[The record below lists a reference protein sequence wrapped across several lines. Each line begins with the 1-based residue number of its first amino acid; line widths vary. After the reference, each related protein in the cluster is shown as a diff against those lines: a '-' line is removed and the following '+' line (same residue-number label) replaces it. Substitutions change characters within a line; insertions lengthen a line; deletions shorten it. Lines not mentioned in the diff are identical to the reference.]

1 MPEKSS
7 VDVQKLCDTA
17 EKTDGSV
24 AFGLPL
30 VLSQLEEWSDV
41 GFFPPCWHPSSVLA
55 LTEDK
60 QKCWFCSR
68 SEVLQY
74 LVGNSIRT
82 RSLLLRQLHRG
93 IFKLSESQIPFNSS
107 PVLKNSGLSS
117 DITDSYLGEIFTIQR
132 RSQLLFW

>member
-68 SEVLQY
+68 SEVLRRQFHPDQEPSSASTSSRH
-74 LVGNSIRT
+74 LQAVG
-82 RSLLLRQLHRG
+82 
-93 IFKLSESQIPFNSS
+93 ES
-107 PVLKNSGLSS
+107 
-117 DITDSYLGEIFTIQR
+117 DSFQ
-132 RSQLLFW
+132 F